1 MILRSKHSTVRD
13 DDYYID
19 LRGMIPERLPAT
31 VNKLMRYEMDDQPD
45 MNMLILRVARPA
57 DELDCQG
64 KAMAVEIPRVI

>member
-1 MILRSKHSTVRD
+1 
-13 DDYYID
+13 
-19 LRGMIPERLPAT
+19 MIPERLPAT